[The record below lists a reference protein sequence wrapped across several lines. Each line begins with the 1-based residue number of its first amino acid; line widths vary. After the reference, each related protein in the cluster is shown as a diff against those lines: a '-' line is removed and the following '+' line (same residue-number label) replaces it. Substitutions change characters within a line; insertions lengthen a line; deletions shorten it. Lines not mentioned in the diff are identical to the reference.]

1 MVQYPRGGI
10 GIEADAGVNRLGS
23 VVQACVEASAQRPEG
38 FRESPP
44 AAGAAFRA
52 GPCGAICIGAMFA

>member
-10 GIEADAGVNRLGS
+10 GIEEGAGVNRRGS

-38 FRESPP
+38 FRELPP
-44 AAGAAFRA
+44 AGAFWSVTLYENER
-52 GPCGAICIGAMFA
+52 GQT